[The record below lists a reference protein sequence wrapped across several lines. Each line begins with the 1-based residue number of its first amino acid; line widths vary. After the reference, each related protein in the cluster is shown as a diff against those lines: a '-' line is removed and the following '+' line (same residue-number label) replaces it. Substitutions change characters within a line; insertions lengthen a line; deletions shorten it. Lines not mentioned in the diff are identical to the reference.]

1 LSTSTPPE
9 PRSYDPASGTPR
21 PAERTSIL
29 GRTGSSEPVDSEA
42 TQALPADWAAGQ
54 PATSV
59 MPAGAD
65 GSAGEQPATSVM
77 SAGAG
82 EWSGQ
87 PPAAYAPAPAVQAP
101 AASQWNQPMPQA
113 QPMVQP
119 QPAVQPQPEA
129 LPRRGGSRR
138 RRTMATPI
146 GTVLMLASV
155 VLLGWGVYTLL
166 TSFHVFDVVLNGAEP
181 VDQTALKAI
190 GAGALLAFVAV
201 ITAIVAC
208 TRARPKTA
216 ATLLLIGSLVL
227 PLVATGV
234 GAYYGG
240 TQLKDQTVAEAKE
253 RGSML
258 DTSQI
263 AAALDQVKVA
273 GVNVTGPWRDE
284 LTRIIQNG
292 GDIGNI
298 GDHNGNGSGGGN
310 GNNGGAGDHNGNGS
324 GGGNG
329 NNGGAGDHNGN
340 NGNNGSGDHGG
351 GHGNNAGEGGQGDT
365 QG

>member
-1 LSTSTPPE
+1 MSTSTPPE

-77 SAGAG
+77 PAGAG

-310 GNNGGAGDHNGNGS
+310 GNNGGTGDH
-324 GGGNG
+324 
-329 NNGGAGDHNGN
+329 

>member
-1 LSTSTPPE
+1 
-9 PRSYDPASGTPR
+9 
-21 PAERTSIL
+21 
-29 GRTGSSEPVDSEA
+29 
-42 TQALPADWAAGQ
+42 
-54 PATSV
+54 
-59 MPAGAD
+59 
-65 GSAGEQPATSVM
+65 
-77 SAGAG
+77 
-82 EWSGQ
+82 
-87 PPAAYAPAPAVQAP
+87 
-101 AASQWNQPMPQA
+101 
-113 QPMVQP
+113 
-119 QPAVQPQPEA
+119 
-129 LPRRGGSRR
+129 
-138 RRTMATPI
+138 MATPI

-310 GNNGGAGDHNGNGS
+310 GNNGGAGDHNGN
-324 GGGNG
+324 
-329 NNGGAGDHNGN
+329 NGN

>member
-1 LSTSTPPE
+1 
-9 PRSYDPASGTPR
+9 
-21 PAERTSIL
+21 
-29 GRTGSSEPVDSEA
+29 
-42 TQALPADWAAGQ
+42 
-54 PATSV
+54 
-59 MPAGAD
+59 
-65 GSAGEQPATSVM
+65 
-77 SAGAG
+77 
-82 EWSGQ
+82 
-87 PPAAYAPAPAVQAP
+87 
-101 AASQWNQPMPQA
+101 
-113 QPMVQP
+113 
-119 QPAVQPQPEA
+119 
-129 LPRRGGSRR
+129 
-138 RRTMATPI
+138 MATPI

-216 ATLLLIGSLVL
+216 ATLLLIGCLVL

-310 GNNGGAGDHNGNGS
+310 GNNGGAGDHNGN
-324 GGGNG
+324 
-329 NNGGAGDHNGN
+329 

>member
-1 LSTSTPPE
+1 MSTSTPPE

-77 SAGAG
+77 PAGAG

-310 GNNGGAGDHNGNGS
+310 GNNGGAGDHNGN
-324 GGGNG
+324 
-329 NNGGAGDHNGN
+329 
-340 NGNNGSGDHGG
+340 NGSGDHGG